1 MIKCDFIRFKNL
13 LMCSGRK
20 TFCAMTIYAE
30 DSLCRFPVRTQETW
44 KRLKALVIMWVV
56 LVVQHTKVYS
66 ICFHFPRD

>member
-30 DSLCRFPVRTQETW
+30 DSICRFPVRTQETW
-44 KRLKALVIMWVV
+44 KRLKALVIM
-56 LVVQHTKVYS
+56 
-66 ICFHFPRD
+66 